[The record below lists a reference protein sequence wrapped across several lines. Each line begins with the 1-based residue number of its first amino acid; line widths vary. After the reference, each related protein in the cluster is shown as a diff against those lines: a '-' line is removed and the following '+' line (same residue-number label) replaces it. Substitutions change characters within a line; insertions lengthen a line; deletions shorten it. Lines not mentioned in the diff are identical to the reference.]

1 MPRFFVTTPPTD
13 TAVIV
18 GDDAAHIAKSLR
30 MRVGESL
37 TVCDEAGFDYLC
49 EIAEVSPTQVTANVL
64 QKTATQS
71 EPSVKVTLYQG
82 LPKSDK
88 MEWIIQKA
96 VELGVH
102 EIVPVATARSIVK
115 LDEKDGERKRVRWQR
130 IADEAAGQ
138 SGRGKRPTVCAP
150 ISMAQAET
158 RLKGEHTL
166 VFYEGGGQTV
176 SALLSDTSDA
186 VSIVIGPEGGFA
198 PEEIDRLCAN
208 GAVCATLGPRILRC
222 ETAPVAALAMI
233 MAYTGNMDA

>member
-1 MPRFFVTTPPTD
+1 MPRFFVPSVAED
-13 TAVIV
+13 TITVT
-18 GDDAAHIAKSLR
+18 GQDASHIRRSLR
-30 MRVGESL
+30 MMVGETL
-37 TVCDEAGFDYLC
+37 TVCDGCGTDCLC
-49 EIAEVSPTQVTANVL
+49 EIQEFAGEDVL
-64 QKTATQS
+64 LRVLSRALSES
-71 EPSVKVTLYQG
+71 EPTCAVTLYQG
-82 LPKSDK
+82 LPKADK